1 MDRRNDRGL
10 LHRLM
15 FGRGGPAP
23 ERKEM
28 TRGQQTAWLL
38 AAIAIVAF
46 LAFNYMES
54 RRDPCASIFSGG
66 ESKCRA
72 DEVMKRLGAQ

>member
-1 MDRRNDRGL
+1 MDHQNSRGL
-10 LHRLM
+10 LHRLV

-28 TRGQQTAWLL
+28 TRGQQTAWIL
-38 AAIAIVAF
+38 AAIALVAF

-54 RRDPCASIFSGG
+54 REDPCASVFADKG
-66 ESKCRA
+66 CRTA
-72 DEVMKRLGAQ
+72 QAIQRLKALQ

>member
-1 MDRRNDRGL
+1 MDQQNSRGR

-15 FGRGGPAP
+15 YGRGGPAP

-28 TRGQQTAWLL
+28 TRGQQTAWIL

-46 LAFNYMES
+46 LAFNYMET
-54 RRDPCASIFSGG
+54 RDDPCASVF
-66 ESKCRA
+66 A
-72 DEVMKRLGAQ
+72 DRGCAAAQAAERLKALQ

>member
-1 MDRRNDRGL
+1 MERQNSRGL
-10 LHRLM
+10 LHRLV

-28 TRGQQTAWLL
+28 TRGQQTAWIL

-54 RRDPCASIFSGG
+54 RDDPCASVF
-66 ESKCRA
+66 A
-72 DEVMKRLGAQ
+72 DEGCAAARAAERLKALQ